1 MSRVTVALPSM
12 IIGLLLGLSLSG
24 SQPLTVLHA
33 EDQRCN
39 LTGSSGIPP
48 VISPVACHFNG
59 QHIDD
64 TFGLAPIILDG
75 KSLVGGAITNAVFA
89 YTEELLN

>member
-1 MSRVTVALPSM
+1 MQFNGQLRHSTSYFAS
-12 IIGLLLGLSLSG
+12 GL
-24 SQPLTVLHA
+24 
-33 EDQRCN
+33 
-39 LTGSSGIPP
+39 
-48 VISPVACHFNG
+48 HFNG